1 MSVIEE
7 RGQSELMREVLVE
20 KDECLHGRWPLF
32 RNLVVVRDVKD
43 GKF

>member
-20 KDECLHGRWPLF
+20 NDECLHGRC
-32 RNLVVVRDVKD
+32 LVVSVVASR
-43 GKF
+43 

>member
-20 KDECLHGRWPLF
+20 KDECLHDRCLLVM
-32 RNLVVVRDVKD
+32 NLVWVSVGESR
-43 GKF
+43 